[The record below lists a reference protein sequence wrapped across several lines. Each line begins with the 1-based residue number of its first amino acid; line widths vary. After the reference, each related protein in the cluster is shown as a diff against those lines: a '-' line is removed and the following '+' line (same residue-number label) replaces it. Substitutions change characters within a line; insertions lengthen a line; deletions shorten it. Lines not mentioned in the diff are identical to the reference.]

1 MAYQVLARKW
11 RPQNFEEVVGQEP
24 ITRTLQNA
32 LTAGRVAHAFMFS
45 GPRGVGK
52 TSVARILA
60 KALNCEAGPTPH
72 PDNTCQLCQEITNGS
87 SMDVLEIDGASNN
100 GVEEVRNLRE
110 KIKYLPTQG
119 KYRVYIIDE
128 VHMLSTAAF
137 NALLKTLEEPPAHA
151 VFILATTEIH
161 KVPVTILSRCQRY
174 DFRRIPT
181 GLIQAHLAK
190 LAEQEGWNIDPEG
203 LALVARAAEGG
214 LRDAQG
220 FLDQVVTFGGDGVSV
235 PEIARILG
243 VTDRGALL
251 GALTAI
257 IDRHGPDL
265 LNLIETLYNQ
275 GQDLGR
281 FYQDLLLYARHLLVA
296 GLHPEA
302 RHLAAVADTEW
313 DALTRLASRTPAVHL
328 HNLLS
333 VLLQGEEELKRAP
346 QPRLAL
352 EVLLLRVIHLEPVLP
367 LAEWLNR
374 LDTLERR
381 LEVRAPG
388 GAGRRRGR
396 RTPAGR
402 GSAAPC
408 RAGGPA
414 APGPG
419 GCRPRRPVAGL
430 FAVCPGKGKRPP
442 VRETG
447 PEPVGGEVGK
457 LPEDRPDPPLERQ
470 RRPARSPAAGVGPDL
485 FRPRDHPGIRGGG
498 AQNPEK
504 NPGARPQTPGHAEAS
519 ATGPGNFR
527 GRVAGAHP
535 GEGGTQVKD
544 LSGMM
549 KQAQKLQ
556 AKMMAMQEELGN
568 RTVSAQ
574 AGGGMVEAV
583 VNGRQELL
591 TLRIDPEVVV
601 AEDVEMLQDLI
612 QAAINEALNR
622 SREMMATE
630 MSKLTGGM
638 QIPGLF

>member
-11 RPQNFEEVVGQEP
+11 RPQTFEEVMGQEP

-32 LTAGRVAHAFMFS
+32 LTAGRVAHAFLFS

-60 KALNCEAGPTPH
+60 KALNCEAGPTPQ

-87 SMDVLEIDGASNN
+87 SLDVLEIDGASNR
-100 GVEEVRNLRE
+100 GIDEVRDLRE
-110 KIKYLPTQG
+110 KIKYLPAQG
-119 KYRVYIIDE
+119 KYKVYIIDE
-128 VHMLSTAAF
+128 VHMLTKEAF

-151 VFILATTEIH
+151 VFILATTEPH

-181 GLIQAHLAK
+181 GVIQAHLAK

-265 LNLIETLYNQ
+265 LSLIEALYNQ

-281 FYQDLLLYARHLLVA
+281 FYQDLILYARHLLVA

-313 DALTRLASRTPAVHL
+313 DDLVALARRTPAVHL

-333 VLLQGEEELKRAP
+333 VMLQGEEDLKRAP

-367 LAEWLNR
+367 LADWLAR
-374 LDTLERR
+374 LDTLEKR
-381 LEVRAPG
+381 LESGPGVASATAGAGERQARPG
-388 GAGRRRGR
+388 GQARPVVPAAGE
-396 RTPAGR
+396 
-402 GSAAPC
+402 
-408 RAGGPA
+408 PA
-414 APGPG
+414 APPDAAPPG
-419 GCRPRRPVAGL
+419 VPMDAGL
-430 FAVCPGKGKRPP
+430 DDQWQAFLQFVQEKENGPLYGKLAQCRLVERSDNCLKIAMGRPWNANGA
-442 VRETG
+442 RHEARLQELARTFFG
-447 PEPVGGEVGK
+447 PETTLEFEVEGPK
-457 LPEDRPDPPLERQ
+457 TPKK
-470 RRPARSPAAGVGPDL
+470 SPAAAKKPLD
-485 FRPRDHPGIRGGG
+485 
-498 AQNPEK
+498 
-504 NPGARPQTPGHAEAS
+504 
-519 ATGPGNFR
+519 
-527 GRVAGAHP
+527 
-535 GEGGTQVKD
+535 
-544 LSGMM
+544 M
-549 KQAQKLQ
+549 QKLQ
-556 AKMMAMQEELGN
+556 QQALEIFGGEWISATPGKEE
-568 RTVSAQ
+568 
-574 AGGGMVEAV
+574 
-583 VNGRQELL
+583 
-591 TLRIDPEVVV
+591 PE
-601 AEDVEMLQDLI
+601 
-612 QAAINEALNR
+612 
-622 SREMMATE
+622 
-630 MSKLTGGM
+630 
-638 QIPGLF
+638 

>member
-11 RPQNFEEVVGQEP
+11 RPQTFEEVMGQEP

-60 KALNCEAGPTPH
+60 KALNCLAGPTPH
-72 PDNTCQLCQEITNGS
+72 PDNTCQLCTEITNGS
-87 SMDVLEIDGASNN
+87 SLDVIEIDGASNR
-100 GVEEVRNLRE
+100 GIDEVRDLRE

-128 VHMLSTAAF
+128 VHMLTDPAF

-151 VFILATTEIH
+151 VFILATTAPH

-181 GLIQAHLAK
+181 GVIQAHLAK
-190 LAEQEGWNIDPEG
+190 LAEQEGWKIDPEG

-235 PEIARILG
+235 AEIARILG

-257 IDRHGPDL
+257 IDRNGPDL
-265 LNLIETLYNQ
+265 LNLIEALYNQ
-275 GQDLGR
+275 GHDLGR
-281 FYQDLLLYARHLLVA
+281 FYQDLILYARHLMVA

-313 DALTRLASRTPAVHL
+313 DDLIALARRTPAVHL

-367 LAEWLNR
+367 LADWLAR
-374 LDTLERR
+374 LDTLEKR
-381 LEVRAPG
+381 LEGGPREASAAA
-388 GAGRRRGR
+388 GAG
-396 RTPAGR
+396 
-402 GSAAPC
+402 
-408 RAGGPA
+408 
-414 APGPG
+414 
-419 GCRPRRPVAGL
+419 
-430 FAVCPGKGKRPP
+430 
-442 VRETG
+442 E
-447 PEPVGGEVGK
+447 
-457 LPEDRPDPPLERQ
+457 
-470 RRPARSPAAGVGPDL
+470 RPARPEVQVAREPAAAPPGVPADAGLDDQWQAFLQFVQEKENGPLFGKLAQCRLVERSGNCLKIAMGRPWNANGARHEARLQELARTFFGPETTLEFEVEAPKAPKKSPAAAKKPLD
-485 FRPRDHPGIRGGG
+485 
-498 AQNPEK
+498 
-504 NPGARPQTPGHAEAS
+504 
-519 ATGPGNFR
+519 
-527 GRVAGAHP
+527 
-535 GEGGTQVKD
+535 
-544 LSGMM
+544 M
-549 KQAQKLQ
+549 QKLQ
-556 AKMMAMQEELGN
+556 QQALEIFGGEW
-568 RTVSAQ
+568 VSATP
-574 AGGGMVEAV
+574 GKE
-583 VNGRQELL
+583 E
-591 TLRIDPEVVV
+591 PE
-601 AEDVEMLQDLI
+601 
-612 QAAINEALNR
+612 
-622 SREMMATE
+622 
-630 MSKLTGGM
+630 
-638 QIPGLF
+638 

>member
-1 MAYQVLARKW
+1 M
-11 RPQNFEEVVGQEP
+11 GQEP

-32 LTAGRVAHAFMFS
+32 LAAGRVAHAFLFS

-52 TSVARILA
+52 TSVARIMA

-72 PDNTCQLCQEITNGS
+72 PDNTCQLCREITNGS
-87 SMDVLEIDGASNN
+87 SLDVLEIDGASNR
-100 GVEEVRNLRE
+100 GIDEVRDLRE

-119 KYRVYIIDE
+119 KFKVYIIDE
-128 VHMLSTAAF
+128 VHMLTKEAF

-151 VFILATTEIH
+151 VFILATTEPH

-181 GLIQAHLAK
+181 GVIQAHLAK

-220 FLDQVVTFGGDGVSV
+220 FLDQVVTFGGDGVST

-265 LNLIETLYNQ
+265 LSLIEALYNQ
-275 GQDLGR
+275 GHDLGR
-281 FYQDLLLYARHLLVA
+281 FYQDLILYARHLLVA

-367 LAEWLNR
+367 LADWLAR
-374 LDTLERR
+374 LDTLEKR
-381 LEVRAPG
+381 LEAGPGAASEPAAGERRPRPGVQVAGEPAAARPASQEAAGAPDRWQAFLQFVQEKENGPLYGTLAQCRVVEMSEHGLKIALGRPWNANGSRHEARLQELVRAFF
-388 GAGRRRGR
+388 
-396 RTPAGR
+396 
-402 GSAAPC
+402 
-408 RAGGPA
+408 
-414 APGPG
+414 GPG
-419 GCRPRRPVAGL
+419 TSL
-430 FAVCPGKGKRPP
+430 
-442 VRETG
+442 EI
-447 PEPVGGEVGK
+447 EVEVPK
-457 LPEDRPDPPLERQ
+457 APKK
-470 RRPARSPAAGVGPDL
+470 SPAAAKKPLDMNQL
-485 FRPRDHPGIRGGG
+485 QQQALEIFGGEWRS
-498 AQNPEK
+498 A
-504 NPGARPQTPGHAEAS
+504 TPG
-519 ATGPGNFR
+519 
-527 GRVAGAHP
+527 
-535 GEGGTQVKD
+535 K
-544 LSGMM
+544 
-549 KQAQKLQ
+549 
-556 AKMMAMQEELGN
+556 EE
-568 RTVSAQ
+568 
-574 AGGGMVEAV
+574 
-583 VNGRQELL
+583 
-591 TLRIDPEVVV
+591 PE
-601 AEDVEMLQDLI
+601 
-612 QAAINEALNR
+612 
-622 SREMMATE
+622 
-630 MSKLTGGM
+630 
-638 QIPGLF
+638 